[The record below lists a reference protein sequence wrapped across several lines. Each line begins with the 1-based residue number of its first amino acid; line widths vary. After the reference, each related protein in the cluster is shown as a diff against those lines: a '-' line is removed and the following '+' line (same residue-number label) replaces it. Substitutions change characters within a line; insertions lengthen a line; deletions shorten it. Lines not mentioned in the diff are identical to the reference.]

1 MIMKALIP
9 TAALGFALL
18 LAGAAHSAEMLAA
31 KNGMT
36 LYTFDKDQG
45 GMSSCYGECAKKWPP
60 YFAKKGE
67 KVMKDWTMVKRKD
80 GKLQWAYDAK
90 PLYFYAG
97 DKAKGDKTG
106 DGLGG
111 VWHIVAE

>member
-1 MIMKALIP
+1 MIKGLIP
-9 TAALGFALL
+9 ASAVLAFALAL
-18 LAGAAHSAEMLAA
+18 PGAAYSAEMLAA

-45 GMSSCYGECAKKWPP
+45 GMSGCYDECAKKWPP
-60 YFAKKGE
+60 YFAKKSE
-67 KVMKDWTMVKRKD
+67 KAMKDWTMVKRKD

-97 DKAKGDKTG
+97 DKKKGDKTG

-111 VWHIVAE
+111 VWHIVTE